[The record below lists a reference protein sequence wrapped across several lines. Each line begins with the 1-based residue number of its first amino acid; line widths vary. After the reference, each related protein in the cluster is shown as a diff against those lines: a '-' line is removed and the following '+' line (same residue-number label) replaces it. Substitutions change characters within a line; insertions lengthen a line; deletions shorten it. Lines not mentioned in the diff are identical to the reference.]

1 MANDGVIAAL
11 EAALAADPSADDVR
25 LHLAGLLVDAGRAE
39 EAVAHVGS
47 LLAGAPD
54 DVAVLRLAAR
64 ACSGAGDEDKA
75 ARYRRMADALSGG
88 AASAA
93 DAAVPDPD
101 AAMTHPELV
110 GVSDTAGMSDLG
122 GDLGDDVEGE
132 LDAFLRDVLAEDV
145 ERPAVTLADVG
156 GLEEVKRRLNT
167 SFLGPLKNEELRRMY
182 GKSLQGGLLLWGPP
196 GCGKTFLARAV
207 AGELGAHFY
216 SVGLHDVL
224 DMWLGNSE
232 QNVHTIFETARR
244 NAPCVLFLDEVDAL
258 GMKRS
263 NLTQSAGRGVVVQ
276 LLSEMD
282 GARNENE
289 GVFVLAA
296 TNQPWDVDPA
306 LRRPGRLDRQ
316 LLVLPPDRA
325 ARRSIL
331 EFHLRER
338 PVGRVDLE
346 GVATATEGFSGAD
359 LRLTCESAAEH
370 ALEASLE
377 SGQARP
383 ISAGDFERALAEVRP
398 STRPWF
404 DMARNY
410 AVYANEGGDYDG
422 LLDYMRRHKLS

>member
-54 DVAVLRLAAR
+54 DVVVLRLAAR
-64 ACSGAGDEDKA
+64 AWSGAGDEDKA
-75 ARYRRMADALSGG
+75 ARYRRMADALSGEG
-88 AASAA
+88 AVAGE
-93 DAAVPDPD
+93 PDPD

-110 GVSDTAGMSDLG
+110 GVSASAE
-122 GDLGDDVEGE
+122 DVEEE

-282 GARNENE
+282 GARNDNE

-331 EFHLRER
+331 EFHLRDR
-338 PVGRVDLE
+338 PVGRVDLD
-346 GVATATEGFSGAD
+346 GIATATEGFSGAD
-359 LRLTCESAAEH
+359 LRLICESAAEH

-383 ISAGDFERALAEVRP
+383 ISAGDFERALAGVRP